1 MMDGSRLRTLRT
13 ADAWTAEEVGMKLP
27 NVEKTLLLVDDE
39 ADIREVLTLALADL
53 GYRVTSA
60 ENGTT
65 ALPLFLDIRPPV
77 VITDIKMPGMDGIEL
92 LSRIKAADPDAE
104 VIMITG
110 HGDLD
115 LAIMSLKNQATDFI
129 TKPINVDALEIALR
143 RAEERI
149 ILRRQLKAYTER
161 LEQLV
166 QEKAALKD
174 HLSSLG
180 MMLGSISHGIKGLLT
195 SLDGGLYLVESGFVR
210 KHEDTVEEGWQIV
223 KQTVERIRKLMLD
236 ILFYTKKRKFTFTQV
251 AVGTFCKELADE
263 MVAKLRRRK
272 IRFRPLFTAQ
282 LGAFAIDADY
292 LRAALGNILDNAID
306 ACETLEG
313 ESAGQIDLRV
323 TADDERVY
331 FEVRDNG
338 IGMEPAVLNNLF
350 TVFYST
356 KGKSGTGLGL
366 FVANQVVEQHGGK
379 IRVRSQ
385 PGRGTRFRVMVPR
398 SPLVEA

>member
-1 MMDGSRLRTLRT
+1 
-13 ADAWTAEEVGMKLP
+13 MKLP